1 MTDKLISQDELA
13 RKFDHTNLQQEATES
28 DIALLCREAA
38 EHGFFAV
45 CVNPSYVR
53 RVRDLLRKTSVKVC
67 TVVGFPLGANT
78 TGIKLA
84 ETEEALHDGDDE
96 IDVVMNVGLFKTG
109 KIKEVKTELQKIAS
123 SVKSAGA
130 NRICK
135 VIVGAGL
142 LNAAEIELTCTIVN
156 HSGADFIKTSTGFSK
171 AGGAT
176 IEAVE
181 IMNRHRGRLRIKA
194 AGGIRNLHTALALLR
209 AGADRLGAS
218 QSVSILKELQQ
229 MYVEQ
234 SSRS

>member
-1 MTDKLISQDELA
+1 MTDKLISKDELA

-28 DIALLCREAA
+28 DIALLCKEAA

-45 CVNPSYVR
+45 CVNPFHVR

-67 TVVGFPLGANT
+67 SVVGFPLGANT
-78 TGIKLA
+78 TGTKLA
-84 ETEEALHDGDDE
+84 ETEEALRDGADE
-96 IDVVMNVGLFKTG
+96 IDVVMNVGLFKSG
-109 KIKEVKTELQKIAS
+109 KIAEVETELQKIARI
-123 SVKSAGA
+123 VKSAGA
-130 NRICK
+130 DRICK
-135 VIVGAGL
+135 VIVEAGL
-142 LNAAEIELTCTIVN
+142 LKVAKIELTCKIVN

-181 IMNRHRGRLRIKA
+181 IMNRHRGRLKIKA
-194 AGGIRNLHTALALLR
+194 AGGIRNLNTALALLR